1 MSNAAK
7 ADDEDERTWKDYV
20 AHMFPAKSLEGAN
33 LELLKDELEA
43 CFLMD
48 PDDREAFENGE
59 CDPMSTDTGENLF
72 KFAQKVGGLQWLNAV
87 HELEDR
93 PGVESQYTPLTYV
106 LEKDPQEWRTVQL
119 LLQVGADPNLRDAR
133 GRPPLFYAIWGEGM
147 GGPRWRV
154 VFLLLEA
161 GANPLAVY
169 RGKSLAELAKD
180 LAKDNDQEEV
190 RSMIWDTIKQKLRL
204 PDDDD
209 DDDDD
214 MDSSDEEA
222 F

>member
-1 MSNAAK
+1 MSSAEK
-7 ADDEDERTWKDYV
+7 SEDEDERTWKDYV
-20 AHMFPAKSLEGAN
+20 VNMFPAKSLEGED

-48 PDDREAFENGE
+48 PDDRDAFENGE
-59 CDPMSTDTGENLF
+59 CDPLSTDAGENLF
-72 KFAQKVGGLQWLNAV
+72 KFAKKVGGLQWLNAV
-87 HELEDR
+87 HGFEEEEEEV
-93 PGVESQYTPLTYV
+93 GGKYTPLTYV

-119 LLQVGADPNLRDAR
+119 LLRVGADPNLRDAR
-133 GRPPLFYAIWGEGM
+133 GRPPLFYAIGGEGM

-161 GANPLAVY
+161 GANPLAVH

-180 LAKDNDQEEV
+180 LAKDSDQEEV
-190 RSMIWDTIKQKLRL
+190 RSMIWDTIKQKLQL
-204 PDDDD
+204 PDDD

-214 MDSSDEEA
+214 MDSSEEEH